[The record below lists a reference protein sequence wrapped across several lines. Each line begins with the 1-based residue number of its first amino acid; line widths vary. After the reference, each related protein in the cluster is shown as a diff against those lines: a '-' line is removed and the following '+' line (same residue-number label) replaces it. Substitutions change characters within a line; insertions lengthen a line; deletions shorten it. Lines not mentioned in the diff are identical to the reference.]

1 MQRNTHVLCA
11 GLVALI
17 LALVVACGSNNSP
30 TTPSPSPTPAP
41 VPAPTP
47 APTPAPAPTPTPAPV
62 PEPTPAPPPAPP
74 TLGNFTLSSP
84 RVVSQQEPTGTVTLT
99 SPATSG
105 GVTVDLSTSNRD
117 VARPAVSSVTV
128 PSGSSSATFRIETTT
143 VADSQDVQLT
153 ARYLS
158 VAINQILRVT
168 IPPPVARF
176 TVSSP
181 AKGENNC
188 LISDGNA
195 TLDCR
200 TDASTSGG
208 FPRFYRW
215 TYTVGSTV
223 NTDVKTDKL
232 ADVEIKDKCDFFK
245 DRSTSSDANG
255 DRYLNMDIRL
265 VIEDKEGSNST
276 PTTKTVRVYTNG
288 MCGY

>member
-1 MQRNTHVLCA
+1 
-11 GLVALI
+11 
-17 LALVVACGSNNSP
+17 
-30 TTPSPSPTPAP
+30 
-41 VPAPTP
+41 
-47 APTPAPAPTPTPAPV
+47 V

-99 SPATSG
+99 SAATSG

-128 PSGSSSATFRIETTT
+128 PSGSTSATFRIETTT
-143 VADSQDVQLT
+143 VADSSDVQLT

-176 TVSSP
+176 TVTGS

-188 LISDGNA
+188 VITNGDA
-195 TLDCR
+195 DLDCH

-215 TYTVGSTV
+215 TYSIGSTT
-223 NTDVKTDKL
+223 NTDVKTDKM
-232 ADVEIKDKCDFFK
+232 ADIEIKDKCDFFK
-245 DRSTSSDANG
+245 DRSPSTDNN
-255 DRYLNMDIRL
+255 DKYLNMDVRL
-265 VIEDKEGSNST
+265 VIEDNEGTNST
-276 PTTKTVRVYTNG
+276 PTTRTVRVFVNG
-288 MCGY
+288 FCGY